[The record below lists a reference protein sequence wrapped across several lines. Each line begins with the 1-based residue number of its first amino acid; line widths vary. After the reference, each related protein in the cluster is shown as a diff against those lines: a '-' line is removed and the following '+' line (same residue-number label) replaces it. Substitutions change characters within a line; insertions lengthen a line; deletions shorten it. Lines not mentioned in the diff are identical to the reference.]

1 MTMKNK
7 SILSL
12 FTFVLSAMMLASS
25 CEDMLTPDLD
35 RYATED
41 QYGKDSIYSAL
52 GVLRSIQNVAERNV
66 LLGECRGDL
75 VTAGDYTTDSIGNII
90 NFGEMENGSSALLN
104 VADYYH
110 VVNSCNFYLANV
122 DTTITQNNQK
132 IMQREWAQVQA
143 MRAWA
148 YIQLV
153 RLYGEVP
160 FVTVPVA
167 STDQAEAL
175 QHSAPRVNASNL
187 ADMLVEA
194 GLRRALEVQNALGM
208 PDYGSFAGGGG
219 SYNAKLNLFPVQI
232 VLGDA
237 YLMKHDYAS
246 AASSYYDYFK
256 FSGNNPSISSS
267 RQAAR
272 AQEMNFSGISSKLV
286 SSGNLDESV
295 GDDAMGNGQIIT
307 SVTSARTSA
316 DGRVLE
322 TLFKVTGFRME
333 KGNLQADERNLQ
345 VLPSKQFLT
354 LGRAQHFNKFTVDDE
369 LMKRE
374 EFDGGDG
381 RRLAW
386 APELSFPNGNK
397 QNIVSKYVKTSSSIT
412 DNSNLNRISGRN
424 YQIPL
429 YRTTSVLL
437 RYAEAVNRLGFP
449 QLAFG
454 ILKDGLVTENIPA
467 LLHVDYVLNDT
478 IFKYNTEDE
487 DVISIDTIPF
497 IVIGN
502 VTSVSAGNVHI
513 DYRRNPDIV
522 VYEAGDE
529 KICVGDTILL
539 EPYDGDIDELGSGIA
554 NLTLADIP
562 EDVQASWYS
571 KLNLNAL
578 NSPLAMSGGMYY
590 LSFEERKA
598 MDNYPFL
605 DFFSTDANIWSD
617 ESLNNAFLGYGIH
630 GRGCGNVAGIQ
641 DTVYTYARQVAE
653 KIAEDRL
660 RRREETGK
668 SVQEYAQELYRGDT
682 LLVDDKE
689 EIINAVENLIVDE
702 SALES
707 AFEGHR
713 FTDLIRIAGHKNNP
727 YQPKTGFKVEGVDWL
742 AWKVARRNM
751 NYTDPVDQVEK
762 ELEAKLKDKTNWYL
776 PMP

>member
-175 QHSAPRVNASNL
+175 QHSAPRVNAGNL
-187 ADMLVEA
+187 ADMLIEA

-208 PDYGSFAGGGG
+208 PDYGSFTGGGG

-256 FSGNNPSISSS
+256 FSGKNPSVYSS
-267 RQAAR
+267 RQTAS
-272 AQEMNFSGISSKLV
+272 AQDMNFNGISSKLV
-286 SSGNLDESV
+286 SSGNLDEAV
-295 GDDAMGNGQIIT
+295 GDDAMDNGQMIT
-307 SVTSARTSA
+307 SVTSAKTSA

-322 TLFKVTGFRME
+322 TLLKVCGFRME
-333 KGNLQADERNLQ
+333 KGSLQADERNLQ

-354 LGRAQHFNKFTVDDE
+354 LGRAQHFNKFTVDNE
-369 LMKRE
+369 VMKRE

-386 APELSFPNGNK
+386 APELSFRNGNK
-397 QNIVSKYVKTSSSIT
+397 QNVISKYVKTSSGIT

-454 ILKDGLVTENIPA
+454 ILKDGLVTENIPSLYNTDLA
-467 LLHVDYVLNDT
+467 LDGNILNPILDEEADTLLRTDTIPYIAIGKVVVNGSTIQVTGDRDSSVVVYATETDT
-478 IFKYNTEDE
+478 IFQ
-487 DVISIDTIPF
+487 
-497 IVIGN
+497 
-502 VTSVSAGNVHI
+502 
-513 DYRRNPDIV
+513 
-522 VYEAGDE
+522 GDA
-529 KICVGDTILL
+529 ILL
-539 EPYDGDIDELGSGIA
+539 APYDGDLSWA
-554 NLTLADIP
+554 HVAKLTLEDIP
-562 EDVQASWYS
+562 ESVQQEWYDVDVLIAPS
-571 KLNLNAL
+571 
-578 NSPLAMSGGMYY
+578 AMSGGMYY
-590 LSFEERKA
+590 LSREERKA
-598 MDNYPFL
+598 MGNYPFL
-605 DFFSTDANIWSD
+605 DFSTDAIIWSD
-617 ESLNNAFLGYGIH
+617 VSINNVFLGYGIH